1 MKSIRWKLVFMYL
14 SLVFMVLIL
23 TGTYI
28 VISTENREKNK
39 AKEEL
44 RQCAV
49 YINEQVVEQY
59 DSRYFQNSLVN
70 LSIVSSS
77 LKNVTGHILDNKGD
91 TIASSTARDENS
103 FQKYNDSAIILSL
116 IHIFIY
122 NLGSYVFCPYE
133 LFCKTFR
140 RFADS
145 TKELFP

>member
-77 LKNVTGHILDNKGD
+77 LKNVTGHFG
-91 TIASSTARDENS
+91 
-103 FQKYNDSAIILSL
+103 
-116 IHIFIY
+116 
-122 NLGSYVFCPYE
+122 
-133 LFCKTFR
+133 
-140 RFADS
+140 
-145 TKELFP
+145 

>member
-77 LKNVTGHILDNKGD
+77 LKMLQGIFWITREIL
-91 TIASSTARDENS
+91 
-103 FQKYNDSAIILSL
+103 
-116 IHIFIY
+116 
-122 NLGSYVFCPYE
+122 
-133 LFCKTFR
+133 
-140 RFADS
+140 
-145 TKELFP
+145 

>member
-103 FQKYNDSAIILSL
+103 FQKYNDSAIITALNGEESFQDKGRAVDANEQVTRVMSC
-116 IHIFIY
+116 H
-122 NLGSYVFCPYE
+122 
-133 LFCKTFR
+133 R
-140 RFADS
+140 
-145 TKELFP
+145 

>member
-77 LKNVTGHILDNKGD
+77 LKNVTGHILDNKGN
-91 TIASSTARDENS
+91 TIASSTAEM
-103 FQKYNDSAIILSL
+103 KILSKSIMIQL
-116 IHIFIY
+116 
-122 NLGSYVFCPYE
+122 L
-133 LFCKTFR
+133 
-140 RFADS
+140 
-145 TKELFP
+145 

>member
-49 YINEQVVEQY
+49 YINEQVV
-59 DSRYFQNSLVN
+59 NSM
-70 LSIVSSS
+70 
-77 LKNVTGHILDNKGD
+77 
-91 TIASSTARDENS
+91 TAD
-103 FQKYNDSAIILSL
+103 
-116 IHIFIY
+116 
-122 NLGSYVFCPYE
+122 
-133 LFCKTFR
+133 TFR
-140 RFADS
+140 IV
-145 TKELFP
+145 L

>member
-103 FQKYNDSAIILSL
+103 FQKYNDSAS
-116 IHIFIY
+116 
-122 NLGSYVFCPYE
+122 
-133 LFCKTFR
+133 
-140 RFADS
+140 
-145 TKELFP
+145 

>member
-49 YINEQVVEQY
+49 YSQFISQKCY
-59 DSRYFQNSLVN
+59 RAYF
-70 LSIVSSS
+70 
-77 LKNVTGHILDNKGD
+77 G
-91 TIASSTARDENS
+91 
-103 FQKYNDSAIILSL
+103 
-116 IHIFIY
+116 
-122 NLGSYVFCPYE
+122 
-133 LFCKTFR
+133 
-140 RFADS
+140 
-145 TKELFP
+145 